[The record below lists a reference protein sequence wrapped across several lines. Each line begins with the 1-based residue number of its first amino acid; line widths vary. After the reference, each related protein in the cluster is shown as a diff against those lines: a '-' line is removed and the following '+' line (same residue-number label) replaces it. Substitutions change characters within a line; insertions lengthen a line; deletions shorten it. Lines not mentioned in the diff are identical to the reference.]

1 MPTILKTPIHINFLS
16 HGSDY
21 EDEEFFHYI
30 LSLIFFIVLVYY
42 TYLLYTHTLFSINM
56 DILMIKSS
64 GQKYF

>member
-42 TYLLYTHTLFSINM
+42 TYLLYTHTHCLV
-56 DILMIKSS
+56 
-64 GQKYF
+64 